1 MTGEWE
7 RTLAG
12 QLVEAGLGRAEAD
25 GLARGAAE
33 EARDASRDPQEPHG
47 PAVAYAATLVRTL
60 HVAETRELGA
70 NRGGGEVVML
80 ALMAVQLLIDPDSSY
95 AGLMPLWST
104 CELTGYA
111 FDAPTANSLS
121 NGLGHFA
128 VTVVLCSL
136 AAWGFGIL
144 RLRTR
149 KFGPTPGF
157 PGTSSR

>member
-1 MTGEWE
+1 M
-7 RTLAG
+7 
-12 QLVEAGLGRAEAD
+12 
-25 GLARGAAE
+25 
-33 EARDASRDPQEPHG
+33 
-47 PAVAYAATLVRTL
+47 
-60 HVAETRELGA
+60 AETRALGA
-70 NRGGGEVVML
+70 NRGGGEVVLL
-80 ALMAVQLLIDPDSSY
+80 ALMAVQLLVDPDSSY

-111 FDAPTANSLS
+111 LDAPTANSLS

-149 KFGPTPGF
+149 KFGPTPGI
-157 PGTSSR
+157 PGDIVAVNRPWRDRRLIDGPRTGAEAKCGG

>member
-1 MTGEWE
+1 M
-7 RTLAG
+7 L
-12 QLVEAGLGRAEAD
+12 
-25 GLARGAAE
+25 
-33 EARDASRDPQEPHG
+33 
-47 PAVAYAATLVRTL
+47 
-60 HVAETRELGA
+60 
-70 NRGGGEVVML
+70 L
-80 ALMAVQLLIDPDSSY
+80 ALMAVQLLVDPDSSY

-111 FDAPTANSLS
+111 LDAPTANSLS

-128 VTVVLCSL
+128 VTMVLCSL

-157 PGTSSR
+157 PGISSR

>member
-1 MTGEWE
+1 
-7 RTLAG
+7 
-12 QLVEAGLGRAEAD
+12 
-25 GLARGAAE
+25 
-33 EARDASRDPQEPHG
+33 
-47 PAVAYAATLVRTL
+47 
-60 HVAETRELGA
+60 VAETRALRA
-70 NRGGGEVVML
+70 NRGGGEVVLL
-80 ALMAVQLLIDPDSSY
+80 ALMAVQLLVDPDSSY

-111 FDAPTANSLS
+111 LDAPTANSLS

-128 VTVVLCSL
+128 VTMVLCFL

-157 PGTSSR
+157 PGISSR